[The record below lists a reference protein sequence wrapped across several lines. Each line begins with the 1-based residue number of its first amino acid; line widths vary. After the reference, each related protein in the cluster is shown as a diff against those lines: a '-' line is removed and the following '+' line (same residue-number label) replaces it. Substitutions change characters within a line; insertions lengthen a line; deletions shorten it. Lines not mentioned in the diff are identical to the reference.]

1 MECPPGYAGDLERD
15 TPAMTEPQSW
25 VRVGASNLAGS
36 DAALAEALQG
46 LALEWTAR
54 LLVVL
59 AAPHHNLEAVA
70 RELALELPQ
79 TAVIGC
85 TTAGEIAGG
94 RALSDALVLWA
105 LGGTGVRVQTGH
117 GLGTGPELR
126 EAAQRAASCLETLE
140 RRAHPARILLSDGL
154 GGDQMEVVRG
164 AYDATGIDVP

>member
-1 MECPPGYAGDLERD
+1 VYAGDLERD

-70 RELALELPQ
+70 RELALELPLDSSDRLHHRR
-79 TAVIGC
+79 GD
-85 TTAGEIAGG
+85 
-94 RALSDALVLWA
+94 RRRLSP
-105 LGGTGVRVQTGH
+105 Q
-117 GLGTGPELR
+117 
-126 EAAQRAASCLETLE
+126 
-140 RRAHPARILLSDGL
+140 
-154 GGDQMEVVRG
+154 
-164 AYDATGIDVP
+164 

>member
-1 MECPPGYAGDLERD
+1 VPSRVCLGISNGTPP
-15 TPAMTEPQSW
+15 PEPQSW
-25 VRVGASNLAGS
+25 VRVGASHLAGS
-36 DAALAEALQG
+36 AAALAEALKG
-46 LALEWTAR
+46 LALTWTPR

-70 RELALELPQ
+70 RELALQLPQ
-79 TAVIGC
+79 TEVIGC

-140 RRAHPARILLSDGL
+140 RRAHTAMILLSDGL
-154 GGDQMEVVRG
+154 DWAAIRWKWCGGPMTPP
-164 AYDATGIDVP
+164 ASTCP